1 MWCYPD
7 CCGIEKMGVV
17 GRYLLVV
24 ATIVLLFLVTLDEKS
39 SLNKWQNTKS
49 MHATD
54 STGSLAW
61 VALLPGQVYMER
73 GEKFL
78 EYKVQA
84 DHDNDWEHESYHRKL
99 LLAGGANI
107 LTNISSNVYVSAILF
122 IYFLSLIDVKDSLIK
137 FLAQRMPGDT
147 ADISRN
153 ELTSV
158 RLIFWGSWV
167 IFVLVYLLRNYSVW
181 HEVTWKAE
189 DAAKAVT
196 IKYQWE
202 FGGSAFYAMAVVAMY
217 IWFIDYRS
225 YHLV

>member
-1 MWCYPD
+1 MA
-7 CCGIEKMGVV
+7 EHEEHAR
-17 GRYLLVV
+17 GR
-24 ATIVLLFLVTLDEKS
+24 
-39 SLNKWQNTKS
+39 Q
-49 MHATD
+49 H
-54 STGSLAW
+54 GSLAW

-78 EYKVQA
+78 EYNVQA
-84 DHDNDWEHESYHRKL
+84 DHDNDWKHEAYHRKL

-107 LTNISSNVYVSAILF
+107 LTNISSNVYVTAILF

-137 FLAQRMPGDT
+137 FLARMMPGET
-147 ADISRN
+147 ANISRN

-189 DAAKAVT
+189 NAAKAVT

-202 FGGSAFYAMAVVAMY
+202 F
-217 IWFIDYRS
+217 
-225 YHLV
+225 